1 MPPRKVPGR
10 AGVYGAPMLAPTVNY
25 SALRDALAA
34 VLPAQALVTEP
45 LRRFAFGTDASFYRL
60 VPQLVVTVDSE
71 AQVQQV
77 LAACRAHHAPLT
89 FRAAGTS
96 LSGQSISDSVL
107 VLLGDGFRGAC
118 VNADA
123 STITLQPAV
132 IGSHANRLLAPFG
145 RKIGPDPASIDA
157 AKIGGI
163 AANNASGMCCG
174 VRENSYHTL
183 AGLRLILA
191 DGTLLDTEDPASV
204 AAFRQSHAELLLGL
218 ATLAQRARREPLAS
232 RIRHKYRMKNTTGYG
247 LNALLDFDDPI
258 EILAHLMIGSE
269 GTLGF
274 MGSVTY
280 RTVPDHAHKAA
291 ALLLFSSLHAACDA
305 VTALKSM
312 PVAAVE
318 LMDRAAL
325 ASVEHKPGMPAA
337 IHALGPDAAALLV
350 ETRGA
355 DGHAVAENV
364 RAITDCLAAC
374 LGEEHTVTPIE
385 FSTDAAVIAKY
396 WKVRKGTF
404 PSVGARRD
412 VGTTV
417 VIEDVAFP
425 VERLAQA
432 TLDLQ
437 AVLRQHGYM
446 QPGHETIIFGHALE
460 GNLHFV
466 FTQDF
471 GCEDEVRRYA
481 AMIDDVVELVVGR
494 YDGALK
500 AEHGTGR
507 NMAPF
512 VEREWGVE
520 GMALM
525 REIKR
530 LLDPQGLLN
539 PGVILNDDAR
549 AHLQNLKSMTA
560 AHPLVDRCIECGF
573 CEPQCPSAA
582 LTFTPRQRIT
592 ALRELARA
600 NAAGEDTAARQ
611 REYDYAAVDTCAACG
626 LCALACPVEIETGKL
641 TKALRSDRAGPL
653 AQRVAATLADGFGT
667 VSTGVRLGLGGA
679 DLLHATIGTR
689 AMTTLCGTARSVS
702 GELIPPWS
710 PRYPRAAWFKGG
722 GPSGTNSGT
731 NSTGEAVVHFPS
743 CAARTMGRERGDA
756 GDDLPTVTM
765 RLLARAG
772 LSPVHPQ
779 DMQALCCGQPFES
792 KGLMAA
798 ADAKSEELAAALRA
812 AGGGGKLLVLFDTSP
827 CAYRMKRNLAER
839 GDSSIRILDPV
850 EALHD
855 LVLPRLQLKPLAERI
870 AVHPVCSV
878 RKQGLDDKLLAVAQA
893 CTSTVVQPAA
903 IGCCGFA
910 GSLGF
915 TNPELN
921 AHALRDLPAAVG
933 GCASGVSSSRPCEI
947 GLSEHGGIT
956 YRSIFDLVERASRNT
971 VQPARPVVPVS
982 AGTQ

>member
-1 MPPRKVPGR
+1 LPARKAAAR
-10 AGVYGAPMLAPTVNY
+10 APVYGAAMLAPNVDY
-25 SALRDALAA
+25 VALHAALAA
-34 VLPAQALVTEP
+34 VLPARAIVTDP
-45 LRRFAFGTDASFYRL
+45 LRRFAYGTDASFYRL

-71 AQVQQV
+71 AQVQAV

-96 LSGQSISDSVL
+96 LSGQAISDSVL
-107 VLLGDGFRGAC
+107 VLLGDGFRGATLG
-118 VNADA
+118 ADA
-123 STITLQPAV
+123 RTIRLQPAV
-132 IGSHANRLLAPFG
+132 IGSHANRLLAPHG

-191 DGTLLDTEDPASV
+191 DGTLVDTEDAASV

-218 ATLAQRARREPLAS
+218 ATLAQRARREPLAA

-247 LNALLDFDDPI
+247 LNALLDFDDPLD
-258 EILAHLMIGSE
+258 ILAHLMIGSE

-274 MGSVTY
+274 MASVTY

-291 ALLLFSSLHAACDA
+291 ALLLFPTLHAACDA
-305 VTALKSM
+305 VTALKPL

-318 LMDRAAL
+318 LMDRPAL

-337 IHALGPDAAALLV
+337 IHALGADAAALLV

-355 DGHAVAENV
+355 DADEVARNV
-364 RAITDCLAAC
+364 SAIMQCLAGTATRIPTA
-374 LGEEHTVTPIE
+374 GPIE
-385 FSTDAAVIAKY
+385 FSTDSAVIAKY

-404 PSVGARRD
+404 PSVGARRT

-425 VERLAQA
+425 VERLAEA

-437 AVLRQHGYM
+437 AVLRRHGYM
-446 QPGHETIIFGHALE
+446 QPGQEAIIFGHALE

-471 GCEDEVRRYA
+471 GSASEVRRYA
-481 AMIDDVVELVVGR
+481 ALMDDVVELVVGK

-512 VEREWGVE
+512 VAREWGE
-520 GMALM
+520 DGLALM

-530 LLDPQGLLN
+530 LCDPQRLLN
-539 PGVILNDDAR
+539 PGVILNDDPR
-549 AHLQNLKSMTA
+549 AHLADLKPMPA
-560 AHPLVDRCIECGF
+560 AHALVDRCIECGF

-600 NAAGEDTAARQ
+600 AAAGEDTTARQ

-626 LCALACPVEIETGKL
+626 LCALACPVDIETGKL
-641 TKALRSDRAGPL
+641 TKALRGDRHGAL
-653 AQRVAATLADGFGT
+653 APRVAGALAGGFGA
-667 VSTGVRLGLGGA
+667 VATGVRLGLAGA
-679 DLLHATIGTR
+679 DLLHATLGTR
-689 AMTTLCGTARSVS
+689 AMSALCGTARSVS
-702 GELIPPWS
+702 GDRIPPWT
-710 PRYPRAAWFKGG
+710 PHTPRAAWFKG
-722 GPSGTNSGT
+722 PAR
-731 NSTGEAVVHFPS
+731 STQGEPIVHFPS

-756 GDDLPTVTM
+756 GDDTPTVTV

-772 LSPVHPQ
+772 FAPVHPAGL
-779 DMQALCCGQPFES
+779 QALCCGQPFES
-792 KGLMAA
+792 KGLLEA
-798 ADAKSEELAAALRA
+798 ADAKSAELAQALSAASRDGTLP
-812 AGGGGKLLVLFDTSP
+812 VLFDTSP
-827 CAYRMKRNLAER
+827 CAYRMKRYLAEQ
-839 GDSSIRILDPV
+839 GIDTIKVLDPV
-850 EALHD
+850 EVLHD
-855 LVLPRLQLKPLAERI
+855 LVLPRLQLRPLDERV

-878 RKQGLDDKLLAVAQA
+878 RKQGLDAKLLAVARA
-893 CTSTVVQPAA
+893 CASDVVQPER

-921 AHALRDLPAAVG
+921 AHALRDLPAAVQ
-933 GCASGVSSSRPCEI
+933 GCTSGVSSSRTCEI
-947 GLSEHGGIT
+947 GLSQHGGIT
-956 YRSIFDLVERASRNT
+956 YRSLFDLVERASR
-971 VQPARPVVPVS
+971 
-982 AGTQ
+982 

>member
-1 MPPRKVPGR
+1 LRLRKAEADG
-10 AGVYGAPMLAPTVNY
+10 AVYGAPMRAPHAAY
-25 SALRDALAA
+25 DALRDALAA
-34 VLPAQALVTEP
+34 VLPARAIVTDP
-45 LRRFAFGTDASFYRL
+45 LRRFAYGTDASFYRL
-60 VPQLVVTVDSE
+60 VPQLVVTVQSE
-71 AQVQQV
+71 AEVQQV

-96 LSGQSISDSVL
+96 LSGQAISDSVL
-107 VLLGDGFRGAC
+107 VLLGDGFRGAALA
-118 VNADA
+118 ADA
-123 STITLQPAV
+123 TTIRLQPGV
-132 IGSHANRLLAPFG
+132 IGAHANRLLAPHG

-191 DGTLLDTEDPASV
+191 DGTLLDTEDAASV
-204 AAFRQSHAELLLGL
+204 AAFRHSHAELLLGL
-218 ATLAQRARREPLAS
+218 AMLSRQARREPLAS

-274 MGSVTY
+274 MAAVTY

-291 ALLLFSSLHAACDA
+291 ALLLFPTLHAACDA
-305 VTALKSM
+305 VSALKAM

-318 LMDRAAL
+318 LMDRPAL

-337 IHALGPDAAALLV
+337 LHALGPDAAALLV

-355 DGHAVAENV
+355 DATEVAANV
-364 RAITDCLAAC
+364 RAIEGRLAGMPMA
-374 LGEEHTVTPIE
+374 TPID
-385 FSTDAAVIAKY
+385 FSSDSAVIAKY

-404 PSVGARRD
+404 PSVGARRAA
-412 VGTTV
+412 GTTV

-425 VERLAQA
+425 VERLAEA

-437 AVLRQHGYM
+437 AVLRKHGYM
-446 QPGHETIIFGHALE
+446 QPGQEAIIFGHALE

-471 GCEDEVRRYA
+471 SRDDEVLRYA
-481 AMIDDVVELVVGR
+481 AFMDDVVELVVGK

-512 VEREWGVE
+512 VEREWGAEAMV
-520 GMALM
+520 LM

-530 LLDPQGLLN
+530 LCDPMGLLN
-539 PGVILNDDAR
+539 PGVILNDDAK
-549 AHLQNLKSMTA
+549 AHLAHLKPMPA
-560 AHPLVDRCIECGF
+560 AHDLVDRCIECGF

-600 NAAGEDTAARQ
+600 SAAGEDTAQRQ

-641 TKALRSDRAGPL
+641 TKALRSQRHGAL
-653 AQRVAATLADGFGT
+653 AQRVAGTLADGFGT
-667 VSTGVRLGLGGA
+667 VSTGVRLGLTGA

-689 AMTTLCGTARSVS
+689 AMAAMTGTARALS
-702 GELIPPWS
+702 GERIPAWS
-710 PRYPRAAWFKGG
+710 PQLPRAAWFKGVG
-722 GPSGTNSGT
+722 RA
-731 NSTGEAVVHFPS
+731 TGEPVVHFPS

-756 GDDLPTVTM
+756 GDDLPTVTA

-772 LSPVHPQ
+772 FAPVHPQ

-792 KGLMAA
+792 KGLMDA
-798 ADAKSEELAAALRA
+798 ADAKSAELAAALRNA
-812 AGGGGKLLVLFDTSP
+812 SQDGALPVLFDTSP
-827 CAYRMKRNLAER
+827 CAYRMKRYLAEQ
-839 GDSSIRILDPV
+839 GIDSVTILDPI
-850 EALHD
+850 EAVHD
-855 LVLPRLQLKPLAERI
+855 LVLPRLTLSPVAERI
-870 AVHPVCSV
+870 AVHPVCSA
-878 RKQGLDDKLLAVAQA
+878 RKQGLDAKLLAVARA
-893 CTSTVVQPAA
+893 CSSEVVQPAS

-921 AHALRDLPAAVG
+921 AHALRDLPAAVR
-933 GCASGVSSSRPCEI
+933 GCGSGVSSSRTCEI
-947 GLSEHGGIT
+947 GLSQHGGIT
-956 YRSIFDLVERASRNT
+956 YRSIFDLVDRASR
-971 VQPARPVVPVS
+971 
-982 AGTQ
+982 